1 MLIDLIAMQKQK
13 FQQLADKIKAQPECY
28 LNFDSLADFYHAAW
42 LNYFPK
48 GTTWTVTGLDDG
60 ADEFDI
66 RIEYRD
72 IYLIIEYSSQ
82 YKIYTGKNNRFEK
95 ILSDSKED

>member
-13 FQQLADKIKAQPECY
+13 FQQLAEKIIAKPEQY
-28 LNFDSLADFYHAAW
+28 LNFDSVSDFYKAAW
-42 LNYFPK
+42 LNEFPN

-66 RIEYRD
+66 CIEYRD
-72 IYLIIEYSSQ
+72 VYLMIEYSSAV
-82 YKIYTGKNNRFEK
+82 KITSGQRTETPKAH
-95 ILSDSKED
+95 

>member
-13 FQQLADKIKAQPECY
+13 FQQLAEKIIAKPEQY
-28 LNFDSLADFYHAAW
+28 LNFDSVSDFYKATW
-42 LNYFPK
+42 LNEFPN

-66 RIEYRD
+66 CIEYRD
-72 IYLIIEYSSQ
+72 VYLIIEYTSQ
-82 YKIYTGKNNRFEK
+82 LKVYMGKIGKK
-95 ILSDSKED
+95 